1 MMSTPMLYEN
11 NQEFAFKQ
19 DQSDELAKF
28 RDYFHIPQNENNQDL
43 IYFAGNS
50 LGLMPKTTTKYITE
64 VLHDWQTYGVEGHF
78 KAKHAWM
85 PYHELVQASFMNLT
99 QSSYNEVVAMNSLT
113 ANLHLMMVAFYQP
126 TSSKYKILIEE
137 NTFPSDKYA
146 VASQA
151 IYHGFDSSN
160 AIIEFKSNNDNLVV
174 STDSIIDTIEKN
186 RDSLSLILI
195 GQPNYLTGQVFDIA
209 PIVELAQKY
218 NIKIGLNLAH
228 GIGNLD
234 LNLNSLNI
242 DFAVWC
248 SYKYLNS
255 GPGGIAG
262 LFIHE
267 KHHGNSHLPR
277 FSGWWGHNQANRF
290 TMPNNFEPMTGALGF
305 QLSNPPIFQLASLR
319 ASLDIFQEAKIDRLR
334 EKSIKLTGYLE
345 YLINQE
351 FKHKHN
357 INIITPAQPN
367 ERGAQL
373 SLKLANAQSNIVENL
388 RAFNLICDF
397 RYPDIL
403 RMAPTPLY
411 NSYTDVYN
419 SVKILSKIL

>member
-1 MMSTPMLYEN
+1 MSTPMLYEN

-19 DQSDELAKF
+19 DQLDELAKF
-28 RDYFHIPQNENNQDL
+28 RNYFHIPQNEHNQDL

-64 VLHDWQTYGVEGHF
+64 VLNDWQAYGVEGHF

-151 IYHGFDSSN
+151 SYHGFNPNN

-174 STDSIIDTIEKN
+174 SIDSIIDTIEKN
-186 RDSLSLILI
+186 SDSLSLILI

-209 PIVELAQKY
+209 PIVGLAQKY

-267 KHHGNSHLPR
+267 KHHKNSHLPR

-290 TMPNNFEPMTGALGF
+290 TMPNNFDPMTGALGF

-319 ASLDIFQEAKIDRLR
+319 ASLDIFQEAKIARLR

-397 RYPDIL
+397 RFPDIL

-411 NSYTDVYN
+411 NSYIDVYN